1 MACHPMDLCMNCR
14 KGPLIQKKE
23 TKKIRG
29 AYGRTSG
36 VHPMRGAQRTC
47 RVYLLI
53 FHAPTGR
60 TVGPGNLA
68 VCTGQSKHG
77 SCTQISIS
85 IIIIIIIII
94 YGPTPWGLI
103 CHIRMHICEIG
114 SLHLTHPITT
124 RSSEQRRGALGEQF
138 GVKLLLKDMLRYICP
153 GRDSCPHNQR
163 ASGSVGMRPNHSAI
177 PL

>member
-1 MACHPMDLCMNCR
+1 MG
-14 KGPLIQKKE
+14 KF
-23 TKKIRG
+23 KIK
-29 AYGRTSG
+29 
-36 VHPMRGAQRTC
+36 
-47 RVYLLI
+47 
-53 FHAPTGR
+53 
-60 TVGPGNLA
+60 N
-68 VCTGQSKHG
+68 K
-77 SCTQISIS
+77 
-85 IIIIIIIII
+85 I

-177 PL
+177 PIWVSAAE